1 MPLIKKGHIVEDS
14 WRYLGEDEAPTSGDK
29 ILIPLAVWAEHREG
43 LLETNT
49 NYGVVLQ
56 PGDEVDALV
65 ADLDRLD
72 VVVVTFPAFSD
83 GRGFS
88 QARLLRE
95 RHGFRGEIR
104 AAGHIIQD
112 QYLYLDRSGVDT
124 LEVADEKAV
133 KGWLEAI
140 EEISV
145 FYQPTGDGRLT
156 ANRLRHGGKASSAAA
171 E

>member
-1 MPLIKKGHIVEDS
+1 MPLIKQGQIVEDA
-14 WRYLGEDEAPTSGDK
+14 WRRLADEEAPAAGDK
-29 ILIPLAVWAEHREG
+29 LLIPLAAWQEHRDD
-43 LLETNT
+43 LLETNS

-56 PGDEVDALV
+56 PGDEVDAIV
-65 ADLDRLD
+65 EDLDRLD

-95 RHGFRGEIR
+95 RHGFKGEIR
-104 AAGHIIQD
+104 ASGHIIQD
-112 QYLYLDRSGVDT
+112 QYLYLDRSGVDA
-124 LEVADEKAV
+124 LEVQDEKALQ
-133 KGWLEAI
+133 GWLEAI
-140 EEISV
+140 EEISI

>member
-1 MPLIKKGHIVEDS
+1 MPLIKQGQVVEDS
-14 WRYLGEDEAPTSGDK
+14 WHHLAEEAEPASGEKA
-29 ILIPLAVWAEHREG
+29 LIPLAVWQEHRER
-43 LLETNT
+43 LLEANG
-49 NYGVVLQ
+49 NYGLVLQ
-56 PGDEVDALV
+56 PGDEVDAIV

-95 RHGFRGEIR
+95 RHGFKGEIR
-104 AAGHIIQD
+104 ASGHIIQD

-124 LEVADEKAV
+124 IEVADEKAA
-133 KGWLEAI
+133 KGWIEAI
-140 EEISV
+140 EEISI

-156 ANRLRHGGKASSAAA
+156 ANRLRHGSKASSAAA